1 MQLSGAPESNHIA
14 LEWYPKYLASQH
26 VRVPLAARLDPSPHP
41 TSQGG
46 ARGGWIE
53 VWENL

>member
-1 MQLSGAPESNHIA
+1 MQLSGALESNHIA

-26 VRVPLAARLDPSPHP
+26 VRVPLAARLDPSPYP